1 MAKLNRLAAL
11 ADLALAAEPAAE
23 VVVPAAEY
31 AQPRWVPDWAWSQ
44 RIEPGSLD
52 TIGETHLV
60 RTAEVADRILRSDTE
75 VWPALER
82 HAGRSL
88 ELWRERLAE
97 ALGAYWRERGTS
109 AGINFES
116 MSEVLQTDV
125 LWEMSFFAA
134 MSLDGF
140 AGHVR
145 MTAAERRATA
155 GRAMKAIGCLVE
167 ILDAMDASGVAM
179 PLEVRRRVQSADAV
193 KNDLHS
199 LARGVSEWA
208 DTAPLI
214 ARPNDSGAPRLFFIR
229 NMTRW
234 ARYRFGTPLRGPVL
248 NLTSIFFEVD
258 QLTESTIAQLA
269 P

>member
-11 ADLALAAEPAAE
+11 AGLEPTAELL
-23 VVVPAAEY
+23 VPAPEY
-31 AQPRWVPDWAWSQ
+31 AKPRWVPDWAWFQ
-44 RIEPGSLD
+44 RTEPGSLD
-52 TIGETHLV
+52 SIGEKHLA
-60 RTAEVADRILRSDTE
+60 RTVEIADEILQTDAEI
-75 VWPALER
+75 WPALER
-82 HAGRSL
+82 HAARSL
-88 ELWRERLAE
+88 EIWRERLAE
-97 ALGAYWRERGTS
+97 TLGDSWHERAAS
-109 AGINFES
+109 AGIDFES
-116 MSEVLQTDV
+116 MSEVSQGDV

-134 MSLDGF
+134 MSLDSF

-145 MTAAERRATA
+145 MTAAERKAMA
-155 GRAMKAIGCLVE
+155 GRAMKAIDCLVE
-167 ILDAMDASGVAM
+167 ILDVMDDSGVAM

-193 KNDLHS
+193 KNKLYS

-214 ARPNDSGAPRLFFIR
+214 ARPNDTGAPRLFFIR

-248 NLTSIFFEVD
+248 NLTSVFFEVD